1 MLAALT
7 TATAG
12 VWPRPTSVAAVASD
26 DAGTVTIEVV
36 EVLDDAVRSA
46 VERLLPQ
53 LSRSAAYDEQ
63 TLAWVVAH
71 EATTLFVAKLEGTGG
86 ADGVVG
92 ALTLVM
98 YPLPTGLRAH
108 VDDVVVDD
116 VVRGRGV
123 GEALVRAALDRAVEV
138 GARTVDLTSRP
149 SREAAIRL
157 YERVGFRRRGST
169 LFRWEPPR
177 DEG

>member
-1 MLAALT
+1 MT
-7 TATAG
+7 
-12 VWPRPTSVAAVASD
+12 RVAD
-26 DAGTVTIEVV
+26 DPVSTVTIEVV
-36 EVLDDAVRSA
+36 EVLDDAVRAA

-53 LSRSAAYDEQ
+53 LSRSATFDEQ

-71 EATTLFVAKLEGTGG
+71 EATTLFVARV
-86 ADGVVG
+86 DDDDVVG

-116 VVRGRGV
+116 AVRGRGV
-123 GEALVRAALDRAVEV
+123 GEALVRAALDRAVQV

-149 SREAAIRL
+149 SRESAIRL
-157 YERVGFRRRGST
+157 YERVGFVRRDST
-169 LFRWEPPR
+169 LFRWEPSS
-177 DEG
+177 

>member
-1 MLAALT
+1 M
-7 TATAG
+7 AG
-12 VWPRPTSVAAVASD
+12 DSDQGVA
-26 DAGTVTIEVV
+26 IEIV
-36 EVLDDAVRSA
+36 EVLDDGVRAAVG
-46 VERLLPQ
+46 RLLPQ
-53 LSRSAAYDEQ
+53 LSRSATFDGQ

-71 EATTLFVAKLEGTGG
+71 EATTLFVAKL
-86 ADGVVG
+86 DGNVVG

-116 VVRGRGV
+116 VVRGHGV
-123 GEALVRAALDRAVEV
+123 GEALVRAALERAVEV

-157 YERVGFRRRGST
+157 YERVGFRRRDST
-169 LFRWEPPR
+169 LFRWEPPA
-177 DEG
+177 DHD

>member
-1 MLAALT
+1 MT
-7 TATAG
+7 
-12 VWPRPTSVAAVASD
+12 RVAD
-26 DAGTVTIEVV
+26 DTDEGTVAIEIV
-36 EVLDDAVRSA
+36 EVLDGAVRAA

-53 LSRSAAYDEQ
+53 LSRSAVYDEQ

-71 EATTLFVAKLEGTGG
+71 EATTLFVAKLGETGSTD
-86 ADGVVG
+86 AVVG

-116 VVRGRGV
+116 AVRGHGV

-157 YERVGFRRRGST
+157 YERVGFVRRDST
-169 LFRWEPPR
+169 LFRWEPPS
-177 DEG
+177 DPA

>member
-1 MLAALT
+1 MT
-7 TATAG
+7 
-12 VWPRPTSVAAVASD
+12 RVAD
-26 DAGTVTIEVV
+26 DTDEGTVSIEIV
-36 EVLDDAVRSA
+36 EVLDGDVRAA

-53 LSRSAAYDEQ
+53 LSRSATYDEQ

-71 EATTLFVAKLEGTGG
+71 EATTLFVAKLGETGG
-86 ADGVVG
+86 TDAIVG

-116 VVRGRGV
+116 VVRGHGV

-157 YERVGFRRRGST
+157 YERVGFVRRDST
-169 LFRWEPPR
+169 LFRWEPPN
-177 DEG
+177 DPA

>member
-1 MLAALT
+1 MSE
-7 TATAG
+7 
-12 VWPRPTSVAAVASD
+12 TSTVA
-26 DAGTVTIEVV
+26 IEI
-36 EVLDDAVRSA
+36 
-46 VERLLPQ
+46 VERIDDDLLDAIRHLLPQ
-53 LSRSAAYDEQ
+53 LSRSATFDEQ
-63 TLAWVVAH
+63 TIAWVVQH
-71 EATTLFVAKLEGTGG
+71 EACTLFTAAV
-86 ADGVVG
+86 DDVVVG

-116 VVRGRGV
+116 VARGRGV

-157 YERVGFRRRGST
+157 YERCGFVRRDST
-169 LFRWEPPR
+169 LFRWTPP
-177 DEG
+177 EAG

>member
-1 MLAALT
+1 VGTEASEET
-7 TATAG
+7 
-12 VWPRPTSVAAVASD
+12 VA
-26 DAGTVTIEVV
+26 IEIVD
-36 EVLDDAVRSA
+36 VLDDRVRAA

-53 LSRSAAYDEQ
+53 LSRSAAFDDQ

-71 EATTLFVAKLEGTGG
+71 EATTLFVARLGDE
-86 ADGVVG
+86 VLG

-116 VVRGRGV
+116 AARGRGV
-123 GEALVRAALDRAVEV
+123 GEALVRAALERAVEV

-157 YERVGFRRRGST
+157 YERVGFRRRDST
-169 LFRWEPPR
+169 LFRWEPPSP
-177 DEG
+177 

>member
-1 MLAALT
+1 MAAQE
-7 TATAG
+7 
-12 VWPRPTSVAAVASD
+12 SD
-26 DAGTVTIEVV
+26 DTVTIEIV
-36 EVLDDAVRSA
+36 ETLDDAVRAA

-53 LSRSAAYDEQ
+53 LSRSATFSEQ

-71 EATTLFVAKLEGTGG
+71 EATTLFVAKVGG
-86 ADGVVG
+86 DVVG

-116 VVRGRGV
+116 AVRGRGV
-123 GEALVRAALDRAVEV
+123 GEALVRAGVDRAVEV

-149 SREAAIRL
+149 SRESAIRL
-157 YERVGFRRRGST
+157 YERVGFVRRDST
-169 LFRWEPPR
+169 LFRWTPPG
-177 DEG
+177 DEA

>member
-1 MLAALT
+1 VAEGSD
-7 TATAG
+7 AG
-12 VWPRPTSVAAVASD
+12 VA
-26 DAGTVTIEVV
+26 IEIVD
-36 EVLDDAVRSA
+36 VLDDGVRAA

-53 LSRSAAYDEQ
+53 LSRSATFDAQ

-71 EATTLFVAKLEGTGG
+71 EATTFFVAQV
-86 ADGVVG
+86 DDVVVG

-108 VDDVVVDD
+108 IDDVVVDD
-116 VVRGRGV
+116 AVRGRGV
-123 GEALVRAALDRAVEV
+123 GEALVRAALERAVEV

-157 YERVGFRRRGST
+157 YERVGFRRRDST

-177 DEG
+177 DDG

>member
-1 MLAALT
+1 M
-7 TATAG
+7 AG
-12 VWPRPTSVAAVASD
+12 D

-53 LSRSAAYDEQ
+53 LSRGAAYDEQ
-63 TLAWVVAH
+63 TL
-71 EATTLFVAKLEGTGG
+71 EATTLFVAKVDDTG
-86 ADGVVG
+86 AVVG

-157 YERVGFRRRGST
+157 YERVGFRRRDST

-177 DEG
+177 DDG

>member
-1 MLAALT
+1 MAED
-7 TATAG
+7 
-12 VWPRPTSVAAVASD
+12 D

-46 VERLLPQ
+46 LARLLPQ
-53 LSRSAAYDEQ
+53 LSRSAPFDEQ

-71 EATTLFVAKLEGTGG
+71 EATTLFVAKADDGDG
-86 ADGVVG
+86 DGVVG

-149 SREAAIRL
+149 SRAAAIRL
-157 YERVGFRRRGST
+157 YERVGFVRRDST

-177 DEG
+177 DPS

>member
-1 MLAALT
+1 VT
-7 TATAG
+7 G
-12 VWPRPTSVAAVASD
+12 VAEDP
-26 DAGTVTIEVV
+26 GTVAIEIV
-36 EVLDDAVRSA
+36 EVLDDAVRTA

-53 LSRSAAYDEQ
+53 LSRSAAYSEQ

-71 EATTLFVAKLEGTGG
+71 EATTLFVAKLEDTG
-86 ADGVVG
+86 DVVG

-157 YERVGFRRRGST
+157 YERVGFVRRDST

-177 DEG
+177 DVS

>member
-1 MLAALT
+1 MAED
-7 TATAG
+7 
-12 VWPRPTSVAAVASD
+12 S
-26 DAGTVTIEVV
+26 DAGVTIEIVD
-36 EVLDDAVRSA
+36 VLDDGVRTA
-46 VERLLPQ
+46 VEHLLPQ
-53 LSRSAAYDEQ
+53 LSGSAAFDEQ

-71 EATTLFVAKLEGTGG
+71 EATTFFVATLDG
-86 ADGVVG
+86 GVVG

-116 VVRGRGV
+116 AVRGHGV
-123 GEALVRAALDRAVEV
+123 GEALVRAALERAVEV

-157 YERVGFRRRGST
+157 YERVGFRRRDST
-169 LFRWEPPR
+169 LFRWAPPG
-177 DEG
+177 DPT

>member
-1 MLAALT
+1 M
-7 TATAG
+7 AG
-12 VWPRPTSVAAVASD
+12 D

-53 LSRSAAYDEQ
+53 LSRGAAYDEQ

-71 EATTLFVAKLEGTGG
+71 EATTLFVAKVDDTG
-86 ADGVVG
+86 AVVG

-157 YERVGFRRRGST
+157 YERVGFRRRDST

-177 DEG
+177 DDG

>member
-1 MLAALT
+1 MAE
-7 TATAG
+7 G
-12 VWPRPTSVAAVASD
+12 N
-26 DAGTVTIEVV
+26 DAEVTIDIVD
-36 EVLDDAVRSA
+36 VLDDGVRAA

-53 LSRSAAYDEQ
+53 LSRSAAFDGQ

-71 EATTLFVAKLEGTGG
+71 EATTLFVARLGD
-86 ADGVVG
+86 AVVG

-108 VDDVVVDD
+108 IDDVVVDD
-116 VVRGRGV
+116 DVRGRGV
-123 GEALVRAALDRAVEV
+123 GEALVRAALERAVEV

-157 YERVGFRRRGST
+157 YERVGFRRRDST

-177 DEG
+177 DDG